1 MLVNDRSAERFVE
14 AHSDLST
21 LEIALTPDIC
31 KIFKYRSSCLHR
43 AGVTGHP
50 ADGSAEAFAQSA
62 APFEHGRPEGLEGM
76 GDSFVEDM
84 RWRLHIRILLSR
96 MGCFTAPHQDQ
107 LSSDS
112 CIVLL
117 ALHAGKGSVGQWR
130 IKLLDPGYLGK
141 AADTASADGDR
152 AASEF
157 SSYTYPLPSGG
168 AAAIATCTSLE
179 NACCL
184 HGFEGADMVQGKG
197 EYRIMVQLGCRCPPH
212 QQDLFLEHVRGFGR
226 CRPSGTSSSW

>member
-1 MLVNDRSAERFVE
+1 
-14 AHSDLST
+14 
-21 LEIALTPDIC
+21 
-31 KIFKYRSSCLHR
+31 
-43 AGVTGHP
+43 
-50 ADGSAEAFAQSA
+50 
-62 APFEHGRPEGLEGM
+62 
-76 GDSFVEDM
+76 
-84 RWRLHIRILLSR
+84 

-117 ALHAGKGSVGQWR
+117 ALHAGKGSAGHQWR

-157 SSYTYPLPSGG
+157 SSYYTYPLPSDG

-197 EYRIMVQLGCRCPPH
+197 EYRIMVHTAWLPVPPAPAG
-212 QQDLFLEHVRGFGR
+212 FIPRARARVRGPRGAGQVAR
-226 CRPSGTSSSW
+226 AAHGSGGGGLSWRQQRRRP